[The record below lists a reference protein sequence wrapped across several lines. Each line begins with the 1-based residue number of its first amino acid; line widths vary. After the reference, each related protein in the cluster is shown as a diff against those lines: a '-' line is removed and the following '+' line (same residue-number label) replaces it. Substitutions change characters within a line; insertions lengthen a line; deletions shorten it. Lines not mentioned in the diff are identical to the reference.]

1 MHNAPRRIPRPTG
14 RPPGTTPMLIR
25 PVAALDAKDWE
36 RMRQRLWPSAPGEH
50 AGEVAAFFEGDRHDP
65 AEVFL
70 AVDDEGR
77 AIGFAEVSIRS
88 HADGCDS
95 GRIAY
100 LEGWFVDETSRGRRV
115 GAALLRAV
123 EEWGRSQG
131 CTERASDA
139 ELHNTGSAAAH
150 IALGFSEV
158 SRVVCFRK
166 ELCGGA

>member
-1 MHNAPRRIPRPTG
+1 
-14 RPPGTTPMLIR
+14 MLIR

-50 AGEVAAFFEGDRHDP
+50 AGEVAAFFAGDRHDP

-100 LEGWFVDETSRGRRV
+100 LEAGSLTRRV
-115 GAALLRAV
+115 AG
-123 EEWGRSQG
+123 G
-131 CTERASDA
+131 
-139 ELHNTGSAAAH
+139 GSALPFSARSKNGVAARAAPSWRPMPNSTTPAASQPTSPWDSARSPASS
-150 IALGFSEV
+150 ALERNFEAAPDRFPSDDAGT
-158 SRVVCFRK
+158 K
-166 ELCGGA
+166 